1 MLVKFLASLFPDTGQ
16 VCRTEVV
23 GRGEVGGLTQ
33 LNSQRLER
41 EEARGLGRAL
51 GLIVIISLSSTAR
64 GWRERRHGD
73 WAEPWTSS

>member
-1 MLVKFLASLFPDTGQ
+1 MLLKFLASLFPDTSQ
-16 VCRTEVV
+16 VYRTEVV

-51 GLIVIISLSSTAR
+51 VIVMYVSFSSTAR
-64 GWRERRHGD
+64 LEREEVRGVG
-73 WAEPWTSS
+73 